1 LRLYDQQPLDAPAPC
16 IPLGDAIARPE
27 LATKA
32 PDEIAVG
39 QKSSAALG
47 PQTMNDVTTA
57 LQTKGTAYLARSLT
71 TSTPTR
77 ANPNLIVVG
86 SLVSNPFNLGG
97 LSRIS
102 EIFGAAAL
110 TLQNQNVMSS
120 KDFISVAV
128 SSHLHFPIVQLSS
141 DGVSAFLR
149 ERKNEGYA
157 VVGIEQTDRS
167 VILGSSNAVLP
178 EKCVLVVGSE
188 REGIPAE
195 VLIECEILV
204 EIPQVGVT
212 RSLNVQ
218 TAVAIV
224 LYEYARQYGAKE
236 VA

>member
-1 LRLYDQQPLDAPAPC
+1 
-16 IPLGDAIARPE
+16 
-27 LATKA
+27 
-32 PDEIAVG
+32 
-39 QKSSAALG
+39 
-47 PQTMNDVTTA
+47 
-57 LQTKGTAYLARSLT
+57 
-71 TSTPTR
+71 
-77 ANPNLIVVG
+77 
-86 SLVSNPFNLGG
+86 
-97 LSRIS
+97 
-102 EIFGAAAL
+102 
-110 TLQNQNVMSS
+110 
-120 KDFISVAV
+120 VAV

-167 VILGSSNAVLP
+167 VILGSPDAVLP
-178 EKCVLVVGSE
+178 ERCVLVVGSE

-224 LYEYARQYGAKE
+224 LFEYARQHGAKE
-236 VA
+236 IA